1 MNKQSFMRFIDT
13 HAHIYDDTI
22 LPEIEAIL
30 KNAASNGVE
39 KILMPGIDSSC
50 IDNMLSLEAN
60 YPDSCIAMMGL
71 HPCYVKENYLSE
83 LAIVEQWLAKRK
95 FVAIGEIGLD
105 FYWDKT
111 FTEQQYKAFE
121 IQMQWA
127 IDYNTPIVIHTRNAM
142 GETIEAVKPFA
153 KKGLRGAFHCFS
165 GSKESAQQIIDMDF
179 YLGLGGGLTYK
190 NAGVA
195 EAIKEIPMEYLF
207 LETDAPYLPPVPY
220 RGKRNEPAFM
230 LEVAKKLAEI
240 KEMPLHEIAAI
251 TTANAERLFG
261 I

>member
-1 MNKQSFMRFIDT
+1 MRFIDT
-13 HAHIYDDTI
+13 HSHIYDETI
-22 LPEIEAIL
+22 LPEIESVL
-30 KNAASNGVE
+30 TNAHASGVD
-39 KILMPGIDSSC
+39 KILMPGIDSNC
-50 IDNMLSLEAN
+50 IDDMLMLESK
-60 YPDSCIAMMGL
+60 YPDQCIAMMGL
-71 HPCYVKENYLSE
+71 HPCYVKENYEQE
-83 LAIVEQWLAKRK
+83 LAIVAGWLAKRK

-111 FTEQQYKAFE
+111 FTEQQFKAFE

-127 IDYNTPIVIHTRNAM
+127 IDDNTPIVIHTRNAM
-142 GETIEAVKPFA
+142 GETIEMVKPFA

-165 GSKESAQQIIDMDF
+165 GSKESAQQIIEMGF
-179 YLGLGGGLTYK
+179 YLGLGGVLTYK

-195 EAIKEIPMEYLF
+195 EAVKDIPMEWLF

-230 LEVAKKLAEI
+230 IEVAKKLAEI
-240 KEMPLHEIAAI
+240 KQVPLHQIAAI
-251 TTANAERLFG
+251 TTANAEKLFG